1 MTQHLEPL
9 LNPAS
14 IAFIGAS
21 DRKERIGGMPI
32 DLLATFGY
40 PGKVFPVNPK
50 YSSVFGYPCFPDI
63 ESVPEAPDLAVL
75 AIGAADV
82 VPMLERCHQRGA
94 RAAIVYAAG
103 FAEEGERGRQLQ
115 NGLEAFAASS
125 GMIVAG
131 PNCMGFANLNTQ
143 AHTAFASVF
152 KALPMQQEA
161 GTISLLTQ
169 SGNVCAALYALLR
182 RRDLAVSHFINTG
195 NEACVE
201 FAEYLEYLAH
211 DVNTDVVLG
220 YIEQLRDGP
229 RFISACR
236 TLQEKNK
243 MLIALKAGST
253 DKGAQA
259 VQSHTSALAGDRRVY
274 ASVLDQLNVIQADD
288 FAQMANLAALAKL
301 RHRTAGR
308 RVAVVT
314 MSGALG
320 AILADRFIEA
330 GLELPDLPADIQA
343 VLREGI
349 PDYGMVG
356 NPVDVTGN
364 VVNNPEF
371 VRNVFQALADSPS
384 LDAIVVYA
392 PGYLLDRMADS
403 LIEVARASTRFIA
416 AIDTGQAGCREKL
429 NQAGVAVFDD
439 IGQASKALG
448 PFLLWQDR
456 RAGHHP
462 APPAAAT
469 GDKAA
474 EPKPRTET
482 EAICRL
488 QAAGVPVMTFAIATS
503 ADEAR
508 QAAVRLGFPA
518 VLKVV
523 SPDIAHKTET
533 GGVVLGLQDANAVA
547 MAFETMMKRVAE
559 RAPGARV
566 DGAMVQA
573 MEAAGVE
580 LIVGARR
587 DPVFGPMITVG
598 LGGVLTEIYQD
609 VSHALLPVD
618 APQAEAML
626 RRLKAFPLLD
636 GYRNAPKAD
645 LAAACD
651 AIVAIGQA
659 LLDAGPDTRE
669 IEVNPLRVRPVG
681 HGAVALDALFL

>member
-1 MTQHLEPL
+1 MTQQLEPL
-9 LNPAS
+9 LNPGS

-21 DRKERIGGMPI
+21 NRKERIGGMPI
-32 DLLATFGY
+32 DLLATFAY
-40 PGKVFPVNPK
+40 AGKVFPVNPK
-50 YSSVFGYPCFPDI
+50 YTEVFGYPCFPDI
-63 ESVPEAPDLAVL
+63 ESVPESPDLVVL

-82 VPMLERCHQRGA
+82 VSMLERCHRRGA

-103 FAEEGERGRQLQ
+103 FAEEGERGKQLQ
-115 NGLEAFAASS
+115 ETLEAFAARS

-152 KALPMQQEA
+152 KALPMQQEPGA
-161 GTISLLTQ
+161 ISLLTQ

-182 RRDLAVSHFINTG
+182 RRELAVSHFINTG

-211 DVNTDVVLG
+211 DANTEVVLG
-220 YIEQLRDGP
+220 YIEQLRNGP

-243 MLIALKAGST
+243 VLIALKAGST
-253 DKGAQA
+253 EKGAQA

-274 ASVLDQLNVIQADD
+274 SSVLEELNVIQADD

-301 RHRTAGR
+301 RHRSAGR

-330 GLELPDLPADIQA
+330 GLELPDLPTDIQT
-343 VLREGI
+343 VLRAGI

-403 LIEVARASTRFIA
+403 LTDVARTSNRFIA
-416 AIDTGQAGCREKL
+416 AIDTGQATCRETL
-429 NQAGVAVFDD
+429 RQAGIAVFDD

-456 RAGHHP
+456 RARRENSGL
-462 APPAAAT
+462 AAASVNGT
-469 GDKAA
+469 PAT
-474 EPKPRTET
+474 PPRTEV
-482 EAICRL
+482 EAIGRL
-488 QAAGVPVMTFAIATS
+488 QAAGVPVKTFELART

-508 QAAVRLGFPA
+508 LAAGKLGFPA

-523 SPDIAHKTET
+523 SPDIAHKTDA
-533 GGVVLGLQDANAVA
+533 GGVVLGLQDGAAVA
-547 MAFETMMKRVAE
+547 QAFEAMMQRVSGQLPE
-559 RAPGARV
+559 ARIE
-566 DGAMVQA
+566 GAMVQA
-573 MEAAGVE
+573 MEPAGVE

-609 VSHALLPVD
+609 VSHALLPVST
-618 APQAEAML
+618 AHAEAML

-636 GYRNAPKAD
+636 GYRNAARAD
-645 LAAACD
+645 LAAACN

-659 LLDAGPDTRE
+659 LLDAGADTRE
-669 IEVNPLRVRPVG
+669 IEVNPLRVRPAG
-681 HGAVALDALFL
+681 QGAVALDALFL